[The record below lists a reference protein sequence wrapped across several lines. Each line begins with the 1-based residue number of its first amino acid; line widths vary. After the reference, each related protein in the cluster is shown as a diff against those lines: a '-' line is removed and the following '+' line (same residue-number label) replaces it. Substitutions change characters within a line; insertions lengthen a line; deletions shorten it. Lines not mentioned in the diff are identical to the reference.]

1 MQSNLSNLSL
11 HLALSG
17 PPCQPYST
25 EGLGLGDADIRCCL
39 DDVVATINDIRP
51 KLFIVENV
59 ASLLNAPHKSTWHRV
74 KGALLNMKDDSGRP
88 AYHVRCKLLN
98 SYCFGVPQCRSRVYI
113 VGVRAD
119 TASRSFKFPSTV
131 PKPRLGEFLQK
142 CMRNNP
148 EPSSLTPTNLKNI
161 AYSEGMMRTVN
172 VDPRSAWAIIDVGT
186 GRPGKLR
193 PFHQYHCPCIT
204 KTRARAGDFYCTR
217 LQRKLDNSEMAA
229 LQGFRPGEVDFGSLT
244 RNQAGALIG
253 NAMTVPVLESLL
265 REGLAVIGAL

>member
-1 MQSNLSNLSL
+1 LQFNLSDLRLTLS
-11 HLALSG
+11 LSG

-25 EGLGLGDADIRCCL
+25 EGLGLGDADVRCCL
-39 DDVVATINDIRP
+39 DDVVQTIDQIRP

-59 ASLLNAPHKSTWHRV
+59 ASLLNAPHKSTYLRI
-74 KGALLNMKDDSGRP
+74 KSALLRMKDDKGQP

-98 SYCFGVPQCRSRVYI
+98 SYDFGVPQCRSRVYI

-119 TASRSFKFPSTV
+119 TATRLFKFPSPV
-131 PKPRLGEFLQK
+131 AKPRLGEFLLQCSGK
-142 CMRNNP
+142 NP
-148 EPSSLTPTNLKNI
+148 SPTALTPTNFKNI
-161 AYSEGMMRTVN
+161 TYSENAMRAGK
-172 VDPRSAWAIIDVGT
+172 VDPRSTWAIIDAGT

-193 PFHQYHCPCIT
+193 PFHLHHCPCIT

-217 LQRKLDNSEMAA
+217 LQRKLDNREMAA
-229 LQGFRPGEVDFGSLT
+229 LQGFRPGEVDFGKLS